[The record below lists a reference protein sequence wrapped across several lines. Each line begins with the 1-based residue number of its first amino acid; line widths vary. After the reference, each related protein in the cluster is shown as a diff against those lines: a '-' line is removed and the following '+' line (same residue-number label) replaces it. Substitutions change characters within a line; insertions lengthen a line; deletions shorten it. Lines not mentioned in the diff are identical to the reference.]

1 MAVARPLPHRDFGS
15 RLVACDLDG
24 TLLDPTGSIRP
35 AVQAAIAAVRAA
47 GVHVVI
53 ATGRNGWSAAA
64 AARSLGLSGRQIVMN
79 GGAYLSP
86 ITGRVGWVRRLDC
99 ATASD
104 ALAFAKGLG
113 AVPLLGFTDTHICAR
128 SLAGAPPLPDFVTDS
143 HLRRV
148 DDLQDYADAGPVR
161 VFIPTPPSG
170 HASAVADARD
180 WFAKRASIVFGD
192 ESGFEVMAPG
202 TNKGEA
208 LSLVAT
214 SLGLERHQVAA
225 VGDGPN
231 DREMLAYAGR
241 SAALLPGPGAPLT
254 KGRILADATVVVPS
268 SEEDG
273 VVDALRSFF
282 PRLETLR
289 PAIQNGPARPRLVA
303 APGESAA

>member
-64 AARSLGLSGRQIVMN
+64 AARSLGLSGCQIVMN

-86 ITGRVGWVRRLDC
+86 ITGRVGWVRRLDY
-99 ATASD
+99 ATVKA
-104 ALAFAKGLG
+104 ALAFARGLG
-113 AVPLLGFTDTHICAR
+113 AVPFLGFTDTHVCER
-128 SLAGAPPLPDFVTDS
+128 NVPGAPPLPDFVTDS

-148 DDLQDYADAGPVR
+148 DDVQEYADAGPVR
-161 VFIPTPPSG
+161 VYVPTPPSE
-170 HASAVADARD
+170 HACSVAEARA
-180 WFAKRASIVFGD
+180 WFGGRASIVFGD
-192 ESGFEVMAPG
+192 ETGFEVMAPG

-208 LSLVAT
+208 LRLVAA
-214 SLGLERHQVAA
+214 SLGLEGHQVAA
-225 VGDGPN
+225 MGDGPN

-241 SAALLPGPGAPLT
+241 SAALLPAPGGPLVA
-254 KGRILADATVVVPS
+254 GRTLVEAMVVVSS
-268 SEEDG
+268 SERDG
-273 VVDALRSFF
+273 AVEALRSFF
-282 PRLETLR
+282 PRLEALR
-289 PAIQNGPARPRLVA
+289 PEAESSLGRAIVVA
-303 APGESAA
+303 ASGESAA